1 VASPSSFLDLTASE
15 LLDELAGPV
24 PPGGGSALAFTV
36 AMAAAVV
43 CMAARASKGSWD
55 EAGGIAAQADALRGR
70 AAPLAQ
76 HDAEVYEQ
84 ALAVRDGAAAL
95 PPEKRDWEIGKA
107 FAAAAE
113 PPLEI
118 ARTAADVAELAAAV
132 ALSGDPR
139 VRPDAVAAATLAAAA
154 ARAAVTLVEANL
166 TAVEGDARV
175 AEAERL
181 ASAAE
186 RAASQ
191 ARSAGS

>member
-1 VASPSSFLDLTASE
+1 VAPPSSFLDLTAAE

-24 PPGGGSALAFTV
+24 APAGGSALAFAV

-43 CMAARASKGSWD
+43 RMAARASKDSWD
-55 EAGGIAAQADALRGR
+55 AAAGIAAQADALLAR

-76 HDAEVYEQ
+76 LDADVLDK

-95 PPEKRDWEIGKA
+95 SSEKRDWEIGKA

-118 ARTAADVAELAAAV
+118 ARAAADVAELGAEV

-139 VRPDAVAAATLAAAA
+139 VRADAIAATTLAAAA
-154 ARAAVTLVEANL
+154 ARAVVTIVQVNL
-166 TAVEGDARV
+166 TSVEGDPRV
-175 AEAERL
+175 AEAQRL
-181 ASAAE
+181 ARAAE
-186 RAASQ
+186 DAVARATLPS
-191 ARSAGS
+191 

>member
-1 VASPSSFLDLTASE
+1 MASPSFLDLTASE
-15 LLDELAGPV
+15 LLDELAGPT

-43 CMAARASKGSWD
+43 RMAARASKESWD
-55 EAGGIAAQADALRGR
+55 AAAGIAAQADALRSR
-70 AAPLAQ
+70 VAPLAQ
-76 HDAEVYEQ
+76 VDAEVYDR

-95 PPEKRDWEIGKA
+95 PPDKRDWEIGKA

-118 ARTAADVAELAAAV
+118 ARLAADVAELAAAV
-132 ALSGDPR
+132 ALSGEPR
-139 VRPDAVAAATLAAAA
+139 VRPDALAAATLAAAA
-154 ARAAVTLVEANL
+154 ARAAVTIVAANL
-166 TAVEGDARV
+166 TAVDGDARV
-175 AEAERL
+175 EEAERL

-191 ARSAGS
+191 ARDAR